1 MNLEEIQKMWSSDS
15 EIDRD
20 DLASESLKIPQL
32 HAKYYEVYNTILLL
46 REKTKEQFNKV
57 HLERYNYYTGKADPD
72 VYEEDPF
79 PYKVREKES
88 IQRYL
93 SADEK
98 LSKIDLK
105 VKYYDTMLKYLEE
118 IIKSISNRGYVIKN
132 AIDWMKFTSGM

>member
-1 MNLEEIQKMWSSDS
+1 MNLEEIQKMWNRDS

-20 DLASESLKIPQL
+20 DLATESLRISQL
-32 HAKYYEVYNTILLL
+32 HAKYYEVYNAILLL

-72 VYEEDPF
+72 VYEQDPF

>member
-105 VKYYDTMLKYLEE
+105 VKYYDIMLKYLEE